1 MKANMVLAMAASVV
15 MAAVPFCAFAGMG
28 GDGVE
33 PGENILSNPIFES
46 DQSPTPAFWHLSVKG
61 LDYSWDAAGG
71 PDSLPAMRFSSATGG
86 TFAVRQ
92 GGLRLCVN
100 GRYRISC
107 RVKAKDFSTRQS
119 GFAIAEPGWR
129 HPVGVKIPTGT
140 YGWRKI
146 EDVVEISR
154 PTKDG
159 TWFAVA
165 HAERFTGELLVTDVL
180 VTPADETSGK
190 GTRFSKETEVRESP
204 RLVPMKPILSLIPS
218 DDRRVF
224 FSFFGRIREGD
235 VGDYEVRLTSD
246 GATSMATLG
255 REMFPVRLPGGA
267 NEGRFT
273 AEVVR
278 KAGGRP
284 IFSREFPFRVV
295 ALPKSETQGRR
306 LNNLVVELA
315 DRELAAGAAVE
326 VPLAFRRRTW
336 LHVAASAGSGVE
348 SATFDGKEMPGL
360 MAPPHETF
368 LEADAGA
375 HLLSVKGAGG
385 GRLAVR
391 RIPEILDYQTGGGE
405 FQRTRV
411 FPAVTSINGI
421 GPAKGDVKLF
431 RDTGHLHI
439 GNVGMT
445 DFGSVKDLRDRFDCC
460 AGLSDADY
468 DGVACDE
475 LNPWSARKMS
485 DFAEVLWSYPLPEG
499 RRIYSWVVGKP
510 FFSATDHDAIS
521 AALNVGGGRGRFMN
535 EFYCRTRETEDEAR
549 EYVRGWLAG
558 NLRAWGG
565 FSPVLKN
572 GYAPIFGAYT
582 EARYGGTVAP
592 HCEVDYR
599 YFLDMQFNILVN
611 DPEFEDIP
619 CTGIWGTNY
628 SDPEL
633 RGWTFRLLR
642 HYCVE
647 GNRTMLSGKFGLKYR
662 PDHLANCD
670 FADGLDGW
678 RVSGDVRASR
688 VDGFGLESEIRGG
701 RGQPPIG
708 DTFAELRGADAKVSQ
723 TAKGLVPGTWYLLE
737 FKTFSPEDAKARRK
751 DDVTVRADVKV
762 AGGKVDGASVFAKVR
777 RRTKVDKGASV
788 TDNRIVF
795 MAAADSVDLTFSA
808 ADGAG
813 LGLNA
818 ISLRRAIELKP

>member
-1 MKANMVLAMAASVV
+1 MEGKVGGVAD
-15 MAAVPFCAFAGMG
+15 AVKCAPPVMG

-61 LDYSWDAAGG
+61 LDYSWDATGG

-86 TFAVRQ
+86 TFAARQ
-92 GGLRLCVN
+92 SGLLLCAG

-107 RVKAKDFSTRQS
+107 RVKAKAFAAKQS
-119 GFAIAEPGWR
+119 GFAVAEQGWR
-129 HPVGVKIPTGT
+129 RSVGVKIPKGT

-146 EDVVEISR
+146 EDVVEIPR
-154 PTKDG
+154 PTKEG
-159 TWFAVA
+159 TRFAVV
-165 HAERFTGELLVTDVL
+165 HAENFTGELCVTDVL
-180 VTPADETSGK
+180 LTPADEATGK
-190 GTRFSKETEVRESP
+190 ETRFSKETEVRESP
-204 RLVPMKPILSLIPS
+204 RLVPMKPILSLIPEN
-218 DDRRVF
+218 DRRVF

-235 VGDYEVRLTSD
+235 ARDYEVRLTSG
-246 GATSMATLG
+246 GAATTAPLG
-255 REMFPVRLPGGA
+255 REMFPVRLPGGSDK
-267 NEGRFT
+267 GRFT

-278 KAGGRP
+278 KTGGKP
-284 IFSREFPFRVV
+284 IFSREFPFRVI
-295 ALPKSETQGRR
+295 ALPERETPGKR

-315 DRELAAGAAVE
+315 DAKGPAEI
-326 VPLAFRRRTW
+326 PLAFRRRTW
-336 LHVAASAGSGVE
+336 LHIAATAGLA
-348 SATFDGKEMPGL
+348 ATFDGKELPGL
-360 MAPPHETF
+360 MTRQHETF
-368 LEADAGA
+368 LEADAGT
-375 HLLSVKGAGG
+375 HLLSVKGADGV
-385 GRLAVR
+385 RIVVR

-411 FPAVTSINGI
+411 FPAVTTLNGI

-431 RDTGHLHI
+431 RDTGHILV
-439 GNVGMT
+439 GNVGVT
-445 DFGSVKDLRDRFDCC
+445 DFGSVKDLQGRFGRS
-460 AGLSDADY
+460 AGLSEPGY

-485 DFAEVLWSYPLPEG
+485 EFAEVLWSYPLPEG

-521 AALNVGGGRGRFMN
+521 AALNAAGGRGRFMN
-535 EFYCRTRETEDEAR
+535 EFYCRTRETEDDAR
-549 EYVRGWLAG
+549 EYVRGWLSG
-558 NLRAWGG
+558 NLRAWGR

-599 YFLDMQFNILVN
+599 YFLDMQFNILAN

-619 CTGIWGTNY
+619 CTGVWGTNY

-647 GNRTMLSGKFGLKYR
+647 GKRSMLSGEFGLKYR
-662 PDHLANCD
+662 PDHLVNCD
-670 FADGLDGW
+670 FAKGLDGW
-678 RVSGDVRASR
+678 RAGGDVRMSR

-701 RGQPPIG
+701 KGQPPIG
-708 DTFAELRGADAKVSQ
+708 DTFAELRGAEAKVSQ

-737 FKTFSPEDAKARRK
+737 FRTFSPEDAKARRK
-751 DDVTVRADVKV
+751 KDVTVRANVKV
-762 AGGKVDGASVFAKVR
+762 AGGKVASDFAKVR
-777 RRTKVDKGASV
+777 RRTKVEKGASV
-788 TDNRIVF
+788 TDCRIVF
-795 MAAADSVDLTFSA
+795 MAEAESVEITFSA
-808 ADGAG
+808 ADGEA

-818 ISLRRAIELKP
+818 ILLRRAIELKP